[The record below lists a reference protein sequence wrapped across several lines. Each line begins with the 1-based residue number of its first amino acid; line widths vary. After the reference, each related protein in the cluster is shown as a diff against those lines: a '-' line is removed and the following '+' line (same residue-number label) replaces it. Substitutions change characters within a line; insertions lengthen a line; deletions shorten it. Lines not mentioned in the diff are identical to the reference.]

1 MAIKKVTVLYGGES
15 SERSVS
21 LESGKYVF
29 QSVKNLGY
37 EAELIDYPSEFH
49 LKNYREKILFLLH
62 STERM
67 ESQANCKSFYNKI
80 TFNTPEVAK
89 KLVKILGIKIPLKKS

>member
-37 EAELIDYPSEFH
+37 EAELIDYPSEFSP
-49 LKNYREKILFLLH
+49 EKFLQ
-62 STERM
+62 ED
-67 ESQANCKSFYNKI
+67 A
-80 TFNTPEVAK
+80 PG
-89 KLVKILGIKIPLKKS
+89 LVKQGMNMGIMGIFSKLFGQVGNLLSPRQIKRSDTQ

>member
-37 EAELIDYPSEFH
+37 EAELIDYPIPANDDGVKSVQFI
-49 LKNYREKILFLLH
+49 LDNFKKVLISSDDSSSDKSTKNE
-62 STERM
+62 
-67 ESQANCKSFYNKI
+67 
-80 TFNTPEVAK
+80 
-89 KLVKILGIKIPLKKS
+89 